1 MDTPEALLDVAVEA
15 AQAAGEVAMRWR
27 ARLRELTVEQK
38 TGPGDLVSEADRDA
52 EQSARAVLSKH
63 RPDDAV
69 VGEEGEATDGDSGVQ
84 WYVDPIDGTTNYLYG
99 RDDWCVSVAAW
110 RDGAALAAVVLEP
123 VTDRLTTATAGGGAW
138 CDGVRLQVRRPLSL
152 DLAVVELGLG
162 RRDRRARAGQV
173 MGALVP
179 RVRDVRRGGS
189 AAIALSNVALGRA
202 DAVWSPGLQT
212 WDMAAGVLLVTEAGG
227 VVGDLDRTV
236 DGMPSS
242 GEVLAGDAELVEAL
256 RPLLQQALS

>member
-1 MDTPEALLDVAVEA
+1 
-15 AQAAGEVAMRWR
+15 MRWR
-27 ARLRELTVEQK
+27 ARLRELTVEHK
-38 TGPGDLVSEADRDA
+38 SGPGDLVSEADRDA
-52 EQSARAVLSKH
+52 EQAARAVLSRR
-63 RPDDAV
+63 RPEDAV
-69 VGEEGEATDGDSGVQ
+69 VGEEGAPTAGASGVQ

-123 VTDRLTTATAGGGAW
+123 VTCRLTTATAGGGAW
-138 CDGVRLQVRRPLSL
+138 CDGVRLQVRRPPSL

-162 RRDRRARAGQV
+162 RRDRRSRAGQV
-173 MGALVP
+173 VGALVP

-189 AAIALSNVALGRA
+189 AAIALANVALGRA

-236 DGMPSS
+236 DGMPAS
-242 GEVLAGDAELVEAL
+242 GEVLAGDADLVDAL
-256 RPLLQQALS
+256 RPLLQQVLG